1 MTQNR
6 FDVEETPSIVKER
19 VRVSPKDYN
28 YNVDVTNV
36 RLIVICLNERFQ
48 PVSHLYAGCCL
59 YLTPVL
65 AATVPDSYAGC
76 YLYLAPELTV
86 TCI

>member
-28 YNVDVTNV
+28 YNVVFSKV
-36 RLIVICLNERFQ
+36 HLVVIVKMNGF
-48 PVSHLYAGCCL
+48 SL
-59 YLTPVL
+59 YLT
-65 AATVPDSYAGC
+65 
-76 YLYLAPELTV
+76 
-86 TCI
+86 